1 MSSSN
6 SKQEQNSPAV
16 KFTEAEWKAKLSPEE
31 YRVLREKG
39 TEQPYKGKYNEH
51 DETGTYKC
59 AGCGQA
65 LYE

>member
-6 SKQEQNSPAV
+6 SKQAANPLV
-16 KFTEAEWKAKLSPEE
+16 VNLTDAEWKAKLTPEE

-39 TEQPYKGKYNEH
+39 TEEPYKGKYNEH
-51 DETGTYKC
+51 KETGTYNC